1 MIINNKK
8 YKNII
13 ITDGLD
19 TKEIIDKDNVYHQD
33 ILTQLHRKF
42 KKKPFDLVLFGTG
55 KIYNKIP
62 EDLEKFFIKYKIKH
76 EIMVSSSAYNT
87 YNILVSED
95 RSFFSV
101 IKLL

>member
-55 KIYNKIP
+55 KI
-62 EDLEKFFIKYKIKH
+62 
-76 EIMVSSSAYNT
+76 
-87 YNILVSED
+87 
-95 RSFFSV
+95 
-101 IKLL
+101 